1 MKLSEIKR
9 SMTVALMVNVSAS
22 SNKNSAKV
30 DELTEDIKNQCEVV
44 GEYLGGKFLKECM
57 EEAEKCLKDG
67 EKFDEI
73 MKEFKK
79 TGPRFSTEI
88 EEEN

>member
-22 SNKNSAKV
+22 ANKQSAKEA
-30 DELTEDIKNQCEVV
+30 ELTEDIRKQCEVV
-44 GEYLGGKFLKECM
+44 GEYLAGKFLQECM
-57 EEAEKCLKDG
+57 EEAEKCLNDG
-67 EKFDEI
+67 KKFDE
-73 MKEFKK
+73 MMEEFKK